1 MPTLPLIRL
10 RIASPGVVNYFV
22 ACVRVIHGLTA
33 IIPGLFFLLIE
44 NNQPSPATTY
54 WDNNELASL
63 MFFALLS
70 TLIFQAFQ
78 IYNEEIFS
86 NLLRF
91 RRMFFSWLA
100 AFITLIFLYQ
110 QLQLFATLSD
120 RQIASWFLISLLLF
134 GTERVLLLVLF
145 KQLTLK
151 GFHLNNAVI
160 LGATENGLRL
170 ANHLKHNADIRC
182 GLLGFI
188 DDRTDRVGVQ
198 LAGFPILGNFN
209 ELERL
214 IRQEQ
219 VAQVLVALPWSA
231 ESRIGGLIGRLR
243 MFPVNVMLAPDL
255 ITFRQ
260 AHNRITSVAGIPM
273 FNASELPLRG
283 WSPLIKRLEDIIL
296 ASIALITLSPL
307 MLLTALLIKLDS
319 QGPIFFRQHRY
330 GYNNR
335 LINVLKFR
343 SMHQHAHDANAERQT
358 TRNDQRI
365 TRIGRFIRKT
375 SIDELPQLFNV
386 LRGNMSMVGPRPH
399 ATATKA
405 AGVLF
410 EDAVVQYSARHRVKP
425 GITGWAQINGYR
437 GETDTLE
444 KIERRVELDLE
455 YIERWSVWFDLYIL
469 FRTVPAIALNQEV
482 Y

>member
-1 MPTLPLIRL
+1 MSTPPLEHL
-10 RIASPGVVNYFV
+10 QVASPGVVNYFV
-22 ACVRVIHGLTA
+22 ACVRLVHGLTA
-33 IIPGLFFLLIE
+33 IIPGLFFLLLE
-44 NNQPSPATTY
+44 NNQQISSTTY
-54 WDNNELASL
+54 WDKNEAALL

-78 IYNEEIFS
+78 IYNDELFS

-91 RRMFFSWLA
+91 RRMLFSWFA
-100 AFITLIFLYQ
+100 AFITLVFLHQ
-110 QLQLFATLSD
+110 QLQLFVTLSD
-120 RQIASWFLISLLLF
+120 RQIISWFFIS
-134 GTERVLLLVLF
+134 LVLF
-145 KQLTLK
+145 GAERLLLLALFKRLTLK
-151 GFHLNNAVI
+151 GFHLHNAVI
-160 LGATENGLRL
+160 LGATDNGLRL

-188 DDRTDRVGVQ
+188 DDRTDRIGVE
-198 LAGFPILGNFN
+198 LAGFPILGNIN

-231 ESRIGGLIGRLR
+231 ESRIGVLIGRLR
-243 MFPVNVMLAPDL
+243 MLPVNVMLAPDL
-255 ITFRQ
+255 ITFRR
-260 AHNRITSVAGIPM
+260 AHNRISSVAGIPM

-283 WSPLIKRLEDIIL
+283 WSPLIKRLEDFLL
-296 ASIALITLSPL
+296 ASIALIALSPL

-319 QGPIFFRQHRY
+319 PGPIFFRQHRY

-335 LINVLKFR
+335 LIGVLKFR
-343 SMHQHAHDANAERQT
+343 SMYQHARDANAERQT

-365 TRIGRFIRKT
+365 TRVGRLIRKT

-469 FRTVPAIALNQEV
+469 FRTLPAVALTQEV

>member
-1 MPTLPLIRL
+1 MRAPSVEHLQV
-10 RIASPGVVNYFV
+10 ASPGFVNYFV
-22 ACVRVIHGLTA
+22 ACVRILHGLTA
-33 IIPGLFFLLIE
+33 ITPGLFFLLLNE
-44 NNQPSPATTY
+44 GKQSPLSRY
-54 WDNNELASL
+54 WDDNEAALL
-63 MFFALLS
+63 IFFALLS
-70 TLIFQAFQ
+70 TLIFQAFR
-78 IYNEEIFS
+78 IYNEELFS

-91 RRMFFSWLA
+91 RRMFFCWLA
-100 AFITLIFLYQ
+100 AFSMLAFLHQ
-110 QLQLFATLSD
+110 QLELFASISNQ
-120 RQIASWFLISLLLF
+120 QIVSWFFISLALYGAERLMLLA
-134 GTERVLLLVLF
+134 LF
-145 KQLTLK
+145 RRLMRK
-151 GFHLNNAVI
+151 GFHLHNTVI
-160 LGATENGLRL
+160 LGATDNGLRL
-170 ANHLKHNADIRC
+170 ANYLTHNADIRC

-188 DDRTDRVGVQ
+188 DDRTSRTGSE
-198 LAGFPILGNFN
+198 LAGFPILGNTD

-214 IRQEQ
+214 IRQEK

-231 ESRIGGLIGRLR
+231 ESRIAVLIGRLR
-243 MFPVNVMLAPDL
+243 MLPVNVMLAPDL
-255 ITFRQ
+255 ITFRR
-260 AHNRITSVAGIPM
+260 AHNRISSVAGIPM

-283 WSPLIKRLEDIIL
+283 WSPLIKRLEDLLL
-296 ASIALITLSPL
+296 ASIALMMLSPL

-319 QGPIFFRQHRY
+319 PGPIFFRQHRY

-335 LINVLKFR
+335 LIDVFKFR

-358 TRNDQRI
+358 TRNDERI
-365 TRIGRFIRKT
+365 TRVGRFIRKT

-386 LRGNMSMVGPRPH
+386 LRGSMSMVGPRPH

-405 AGVLF
+405 AGILF

-455 YIERWSVWFDLYIL
+455 YIERWSVWLDLYIL
-469 FRTVPAIALNQEV
+469 FRTVPAVALTQEV